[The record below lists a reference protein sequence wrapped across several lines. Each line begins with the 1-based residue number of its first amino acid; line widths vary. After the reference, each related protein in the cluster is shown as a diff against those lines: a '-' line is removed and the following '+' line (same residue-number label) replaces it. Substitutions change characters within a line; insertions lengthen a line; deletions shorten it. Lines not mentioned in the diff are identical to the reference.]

1 MDLLTSPLAWIVVIV
16 LAAIGTAGSLPT
28 YYLGKQ
34 GMPAIRERFPEV
46 PEERWQQLEGW
57 FERFGALILLL
68 TVLPGFG
75 TVIPPAAGA
84 NGIRLPFLIV
94 MIFLAKLIRFW
105 FLALIFFGSARALRN
120 WLQS

>member
-1 MDLLTSPLAWIVVIV
+1 MDLLTSPLAWAVVLIFAV
-16 LAAIGTAGSLPT
+16 IGTAGSIPT
-28 YYLGKQ
+28 YYLGRQ

-84 NGIRLPFLIV
+84 NGIKPVFFVIMV
-94 MIFLAKLIRFW
+94 GLAKLIRFW
-105 FLALIFFGSARALRN
+105 VIVLVVFGSARALRN